1 MCRSTYWSYFERLL
15 PHSAQCRS
23 AAAHPASPFE
33 RLKKAAPRCLLN
45 VCHGRS
51 ASKATTK
58 ASKAVRLDLPHA
70 TRIIL
75 SSHHFNF
82 AFLLLLLNL
91 TGIFQPPRP
100 GGLGRELSLMMDA
113 SLTEVLAC
121 TADAIQSQPGW
132 KPRNRSRGRRAGP
145 GPPQRGPPPGPAPAA
160 IPGFNFMVLR

>member
-1 MCRSTYWSYFERLL
+1 MKDCYLTVHNVAVQPHIRPLHSSDQRRLR
-15 PHSAQCRS
+15 H
-23 AAAHPASPFE
+23 AAM
-33 RLKKAAPRCLLN
+33 LN